1 MQGGD
6 IIFDINYYIAD
17 TTEEKVLGSIL
28 LPSYTISPVSK
39 DDGVYRKFAFKA
51 EHAGMRTYMF
61 AAETKDSMMQWMNS
75 MSLASILQNEN
86 KLRPELLAREL
97 ARQGRQQHLQQQPG
111 QQFRHNQQQR
121 QQQQHQQLQVHYQ
134 HQQQNYQQQQGKRAV
149 PAGYPMSGGGGE
161 ARQPLYAN
169 APPKPRR
176 LNTSRD
182 YSASPDNSPERPS
195 QSDHLQQQQQQLRHR
210 NPQERRTPEA
220 YGRSRFD
227 NSGGREGG
235 KYPSKDYEEVYNNEE
250 VAQYNTP
257 RLSNGNIVSHRN
269 SQRFDRH
276 HPMEEVHIIHQLHP
290 QRSGPVHHVEERQQ
304 RIARPHSAD
313 FLEYERNHPTTGQPA
328 RRSVNTSSKPQPQR
342 PKSCIGQKIRTED
355 FWSEEGYA
363 KKMRESAFVFEQ
375 SNSRSQSRGS
385 QPIRPPMIKSHTLPA
400 NTNDQ
405 NKNTNTFYPYPGME
419 GPEQVPPPVFYQDS
433 SPPAPPPAHHN
444 NFPPSYQP
452 PPHHQR
458 MTPSRYSRPAQH
470 ESVEEREQQMRQ
482 LSQHQQSQP
491 AGRGGYRDQE
501 LTVPPSF
508 PQPQPR
514 KVAVTPGSTPG
525 STYQNIPAT
534 SKSFSD
540 PRPMSVCRVEGPNTG
555 RFDEDSSP
563 GDFRRSASARLA
575 PQKTRHSEYLNNTLS
590 GESDDSKR
598 NGGEPVGR
606 EESMKRLLNW
616 KQRMLQSPLTR
627 KSSRN
632 ASRTQTPTNSDSPV
646 PSLNDDIRKKVLEE
660 LQYTEPSQVPREKR
674 LSRKG
679 SSGSRSSRSRSSPR
693 IAPSK
698 SQLVSSD
705 DEGKVLILDNL
716 LMINPQSSLINILPC
731 PPPPPMMFL

>member
-1 MQGGD
+1 M
-6 IIFDINYYIAD
+6 ILLTPSSAD

-51 EHAGMRTYMF
+51 EHAGMRTYLF

-97 ARQGRQQHLQQQPG
+97 ARQGRQPPHHLQQYS
-111 QQFRHNQQQR
+111 QQQVR
-121 QQQQHQQLQVHYQ
+121 
-134 HQQQNYQQQQGKRAV
+134 RAA
-149 PAGYPMSGGGGE
+149 PAGPVEMEG
-161 ARQPLYAN
+161 RQPLYAN

-182 YSASPDNSPERPS
+182 YSPSPDNSPERQS
-195 QSDHLQQQQQQLRHR
+195 QPELHQLRYR
-210 NPQERRTPEA
+210 VPQERRTPEA
-220 YGRSRFD
+220 YGRSRFEHSGV
-227 NSGGREGG
+227 SGGR
-235 KYPSKDYEEVYNNEE
+235 YPSKDYEEVYNDRQCSEE
-250 VAQYNTP
+250 VAQYNRQRPEP
-257 RLSNGNIVSHRN
+257 RMSNGNISYRN

-276 HPMEEVHIIHQLHP
+276 HPREDVQIIHQ
-290 QRSGPVHHVEERQQ
+290 QQMSGAGRPGPERQQ
-304 RIARPHSAD
+304 KIPRPHSAD
-313 FLEYERNHPTTGQPA
+313 FLEYERNHPVSSSRQA
-328 RRSVNTSSKPQPQR
+328 RVSVSSTADKHQPQR
-342 PKSCIGQKIRTED
+342 PKSCIGEKIRTED

-363 KKMRESAFVFEQ
+363 QKMRESAFVYEQ
-375 SNSRSQSRGS
+375 SQSGPRSQSRGS

-405 NKNTNTFYPYPGME
+405 NKNPNSFYPDKEVG
-419 GPEQVPPPVFYQDS
+419 QVPPPLFYQDS
-433 SPPAPPPAHHN
+433 SPHY
-444 NFPPSYQP
+444 PPSYHH
-452 PPHHQR
+452 PPHLQMSRPVQAQREMTEQREQR
-458 MTPSRYSRPAQH
+458 MMT
-470 ESVEEREQQMRQ
+470 
-482 LSQHQQSQP
+482 LSQNQQQRTPLHLSAGYQSGPHQH
-491 AGRGGYRDQE
+491 D
-501 LTVPPSF
+501 LTIPPSF

-514 KVAVTPGSTPG
+514 RASQQTPT
-525 STYQNIPAT
+525 TYQNIPDN
-534 SKSFSD
+534 SKSYSD
-540 PRPMSVCRVEGPNTG
+540 PRPVSVCRVEAMPG
-555 RFDEDSSP
+555 RFEGSEGSP
-563 GDFRRSASARLA
+563 GDFRRSASARL
-575 PQKTRHSEYLNNTLS
+575 PKQKTRHSEYLNNTLS

-646 PSLNDDIRKKVLEE
+646 PSLNDDIRKRVLEE
-660 LQYTEPSQVPREKR
+660 LQYTEPPQPAREKR

-705 DEGKVLILDNL
+705 DEGKSLILVNL
-716 LMINPQSSLINILPC
+716 VIMNHLS
-731 PPPPPMMFL
+731 

>member
-1 MQGGD
+1 
-6 IIFDINYYIAD
+6 
-17 TTEEKVLGSIL
+17 
-28 LPSYTISPVSK
+28 
-39 DDGVYRKFAFKA
+39 
-51 EHAGMRTYMF
+51 MRTYLF

-97 ARQGRQQHLQQQPG
+97 ARQGRQPGPHHLQQ
-111 QQFRHNQQQR
+111 
-121 QQQQHQQLQVHYQ
+121 
-134 HQQQNYQQQQGKRAV
+134 YQQQAKRNIP
-149 PAGYPMSGGGGE
+149 PAYQMSSGGGGGGGE

-182 YSASPDNSPERPS
+182 YSPSPENSPERQS
-195 QSDHLQQQQQQLRHR
+195 QPELHQLRHR
-210 NPQERRTPEA
+210 IPQERRTPEA

-227 NSGGREGG
+227 NSAVTGGR
-235 KYPSKDYEEVYNNEE
+235 YPSKDYEEVVQYNNAYEDRQCAEE
-250 VAQYNTP
+250 VAQYN
-257 RLSNGNIVSHRN
+257 RDRSEARMSNGNIGSYRN
-269 SQRFDRH
+269 SQRFERH
-276 HPMEEVHIIHQLHP
+276 HPMEDSQIIHQLQQ
-290 QRSGPVHHVEERQQ
+290 QRPVPVHYAQERQQ
-304 RIARPHSAD
+304 KIPRPHSAD
-313 FLEYERNHPTTGQPA
+313 FLEYERNHPTTRQV
-328 RRSVNTSSKPQPQR
+328 RRSVNTDNTNPTKHQPQR
-342 PKSCIGQKIRTED
+342 PKSCIGEKIKSED

-363 KKMRESAFVFEQ
+363 QKMRESAFVYEQSQ

-405 NKNTNTFYPYPGME
+405 NKNTNSFYPYPE
-419 GPEQVPPPVFYQDS
+419 EQVPPPVFYQDQ
-433 SPPAPPPAHHN
+433 AQH
-444 NFPPSYQP
+444 FPPSYHP
-452 PPHHQR
+452 PPQLSYNQ
-458 MTPSRYSRPAQH
+458 MMPSRPVHTQHDPAEQ
-470 ESVEEREQQMRQ
+470 RELKIMQ
-482 LSQHQQSQP
+482 LSQHQMNRTPLHLSPSQQSPLHQH
-491 AGRGGYRDQE
+491 D
-501 LTVPPSF
+501 LTLPPSF

-514 KVAVTPGSTPG
+514 KQTQVHSTPT
-525 STYQNIPAT
+525 TYQNIPAN

-540 PRPMSVCRVEGPNTG
+540 PRPVSVCRIEVATPN
-555 RFDEDSSP
+555 RFEAESP
-563 GDFRRSASARLA
+563 GDFRRSASARL
-575 PQKTRHSEYLNNTLS
+575 PKQKARHNEYLNNTLS

-660 LQYTEPSQVPREKR
+660 LQFTEPSQAPKEKR

-705 DEGKVLILDNL
+705 DEGKVLILVN
-716 LMINPQSSLINILPC
+716 
-731 PPPPPMMFL
+731 F

>member
-1 MQGGD
+1 M
-6 IIFDINYYIAD
+6 
-17 TTEEKVLGSIL
+17 LGSIL

-75 MSLASILQNEN
+75 MSLASILQNET

-97 ARQGRQQHLQQQPG
+97 ARQGRQHHLQQG
-111 QQFRHNQQQR
+111 QQFHHNQQQQQLHY
-121 QQQQHQQLQVHYQ
+121 QQQQ
-134 HQQQNYQQQQGKRAV
+134 QQQQQQPPHYQQQGKRGV
-149 PAGYPMSGGGGE
+149 PVVYQMSGGGGGGGE

-182 YSASPDNSPERPS
+182 YSASPENSPERPS
-195 QSDHLQQQQQQLRHR
+195 QPEQQQQLRHR

-227 NSGGREGG
+227 NSGGSGG

-250 VAQYNTP
+250 VAQYNRAAAVAHT
-257 RLSNGNIVSHRN
+257 RMSNGHVVSHRN

-276 HPMEEVHIIHQLHP
+276 QPMEEAHIIHQLHP

-313 FLEYERNHPTTGQPA
+313 FLEYERNHPTTGQAP

-405 NKNTNTFYPYPGME
+405 NKNTNTFYPYPGMD
-419 GPEQVPPPVFYQDS
+419 QVPPPVFYQDS
-433 SPPAPPPAHHN
+433 QQPG
-444 NFPPSYQP
+444 FPPSYQP
-452 PPHHQR
+452 PPPHQR
-458 MTPSRYSRPAQH
+458 TPSRYSQQVLGGRPGQH
-470 ESVEEREQQMRQ
+470 ESAEEREEKMMQ
-482 LSQHQQSQP
+482 LSRTSQSQTP
-491 AGRGGYRDQE
+491 HRGGYRDQD

-514 KVAVTPGSTPG
+514 KVVMTPSST
-525 STYQNIPAT
+525 TYQNIPAS
-534 SKSFSD
+534 SKSYSE
-540 PRPMSVCRVEGPNTG
+540 PRPMSVCRVEA
-555 RFDEDSSP
+555 REDSQYSQPP

-575 PQKTRHSEYLNNTLS
+575 PQKTRLGERERESLNNTLS

-716 LMINPQSSLINILPC
+716 SMINPQSSLINILPPL
-731 PPPPPMMFL
+731 PPSHDIL

>member
-1 MQGGD
+1 
-6 IIFDINYYIAD
+6 
-17 TTEEKVLGSIL
+17 
-28 LPSYTISPVSK
+28 
-39 DDGVYRKFAFKA
+39 
-51 EHAGMRTYMF
+51 MRTYLF

-97 ARQGRQQHLQQQPG
+97 ARQGRQPPPQTQQYQY
-111 QQFRHNQQQR
+111 
-121 QQQQHQQLQVHYQ
+121 QVRR
-134 HQQQNYQQQQGKRAV
+134 GEL
-149 PAGYPMSGGGGE
+149 E

-182 YSASPDNSPERPS
+182 YSPSPDNSPERQS
-195 QSDHLQQQQQQLRHR
+195 QPELQQLRHR
-210 NPQERRTPEA
+210 VPQERRTPEA

-227 NSGGREGG
+227 HSAVSVG
-235 KYPSKDYEEVYNNEE
+235 KYPSKDYEEVYNNERQCSEE
-250 VAQYNTP
+250 VAQYNRHRPEP
-257 RLSNGNIVSHRN
+257 RMSNGNIVSYRN

-276 HPMEEVHIIHQLHP
+276 LPVEDVHIIHQQ
-290 QRSGPVHHVEERQQ
+290 QRAGPAHHAPERQQ
-304 RIARPHSAD
+304 KIPRPHSAD
-313 FLEYERNHPTTGQPA
+313 FLEYERNHPAT
-328 RRSVNTSSKPQPQR
+328 RHVKRSVNTSNTHTQPQR
-342 PKSCIGQKIRTED
+342 PKSCIGEKIRTED

-363 KKMRESAFVFEQ
+363 QKMRESAFVYEQ
-375 SNSRSQSRGS
+375 SQSGPRPQSRGS
-385 QPIRPPMIKSHTLPA
+385 QPIRPPMTKSHTLPA

-405 NKNTNTFYPYPGME
+405 NKNTNSFYPYQGME
-419 GPEQVPPPVFYQDS
+419 TPDNQLPPPLFYQDS
-433 SPPAPPPAHHN
+433 SPQGHHY
-444 NFPPSYQP
+444 PPSYHP
-452 PPHHQR
+452 PPQLHR
-458 MTPSRYSRPAQH
+458 MTPSSYNHQMLHQRPVEAQH
-470 ESVEEREQQMRQ
+470 EMTEQREQRMMQ
-482 LSQHQQSQP
+482 LSHSQHQ
-491 AGRGGYRDQE
+491 AGRAGVHLSPGYHHQ
-501 LTVPPSF
+501 LTLPPSF

-514 KVAVTPGSTPG
+514 KHSHQQTPT
-525 STYQNIPAT
+525 TYQNIPNN

-540 PRPMSVCRVEGPNTG
+540 PRPVSVCRIEASSS
-555 RFDEDSSP
+555 RFDGGEVEVESP
-563 GDFRRSASARLA
+563 GDFRRSASARL
-575 PQKTRHSEYLNNTLS
+575 PKQKTQGRHSEYLNNTLS

-660 LQYTEPSQVPREKR
+660 LQYTEPTQPPREKR

-705 DEGKVLILDNL
+705 DEGK
-716 LMINPQSSLINILPC
+716 
-731 PPPPPMMFL
+731 F